1 MILCWFYLPCSNGKN
16 AEFFVVRKKKDA
28 CKENLSHVNTV
39 IVLLFAVFK
48 RTRRLVLQVVLSFWC
63 GRRDSNPHTTKVTEP
78 KSVESANSTTPADMS
93 GRASCRYFIAL
104 CFYTAR
110 NRGGA

>member
-1 MILCWFYLPCSNGKN
+1 MILCWFYLPCSNGEN

-78 KSVESANSTTPADMS
+78 KGDVTLVKD
-93 GRASCRYFIAL
+93 
-104 CFYTAR
+104 FYDLI
-110 NRGGA
+110 

>member
-1 MILCWFYLPCSNGKN
+1 MILCWFYLPCSNGEN

-93 GRASCRYFIAL
+93 GRATCRYFA
-104 CFYTAR
+104 AP
-110 NRGGA
+110 